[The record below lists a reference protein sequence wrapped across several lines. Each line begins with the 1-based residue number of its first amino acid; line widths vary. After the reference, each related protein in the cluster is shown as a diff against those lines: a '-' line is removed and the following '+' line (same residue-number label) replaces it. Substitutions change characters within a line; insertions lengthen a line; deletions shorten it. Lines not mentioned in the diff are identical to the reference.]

1 MYYLGMCSALLWQ
14 LAEEGRSTGSE
25 LESLQWKFGNKF
37 ATQKNFPF
45 CFLMLKT
52 FINNFSY

>member
-14 LAEEGRSTGSE
+14 LAEEGRRTGFE

-37 ATQKNFPF
+37 ATQKNVNQQTLLSNDKNF
-45 CFLMLKT
+45 
-52 FINNFSY
+52 NNKQ